1 MLNKKIIS
9 LSLVAITSLAASE
22 IELSKISV
30 ESTTVTEVSENA
42 QVSADLADALYDT
55 VPSIDMNRRSGIAND
70 IYIRGQKRDN
80 ISFEVDGTKVQ
91 GACPNRMDPPVSHI
105 LANQIDTV

>member
-1 MLNKKIIS
+1 MKKIIP
-9 LSLVAITSLAASE
+9 LSIILTVSAFATD
-22 IELSKISV
+22 IELTPINV
-30 ESTTVTEVSENA
+30 ESTVITEVSKNA
-42 QVSADLADALYDT
+42 QVSADLAQALSSS

-80 ISFEVDGTKVQ
+80 ISVDVDGTKIY

-105 LANQIDTV
+105 LTNQ

>member
-1 MLNKKIIS
+1 MLNKKVIS
-9 LSLVAITSLAASE
+9 LSCVIVASLNATDV
-22 IELSKISV
+22 ELSPISV
-30 ESTTVTEVSENA
+30 ESTTITEVSQNA
-42 QVSADLADALYDT
+42 QVSADLAQALSSS

-80 ISFEVDGTKVQ
+80 ISVDVDGTKIY

-105 LANQIDTV
+105 LTNQ